1 MKRLPAY
8 ILAALIV
15 FAGSWLMFRFIR
27 EGFYPLAAF
36 LGACVVFLGVTF
48 ARKTLFPYRWLSV
61 GIVLAVLFTIY
72 PIFYTVFLSFT
83 NMSGGHLLTKTQ
95 AIDRIK
101 SVTYTP
107 EEAVT
112 YEWTAYAKGGSEYLL
127 VIADPDGKLQVAKPG
142 ELPRPLDADA
152 PPETVDGY
160 KMLNPIEA
168 LRSIDAIGAV
178 SYGVA
183 PDIVSIISSSEA
195 TATVGRYEYD
205 RGADSFTDAKTGT
218 VYASSRRGAFESE
231 SGDALIPGF
240 MVNVGADNYARF
252 LGNDGYRKPILSVIV
267 WNFVFALGSV
277 GLSFALGLLIAL
289 LFEDLPGR
297 RVIRALLIIPYPVPV
312 LVSIMVWK
320 ALLNERLGLV
330 TNLIASTFG
339 VSPHFFTEAIWAQ
352 AALIVINVYL
362 SYPYFYI
369 LSSGA
374 LKSIPGELFEAA
386 KIDGAGPWAITK
398 KITLPLVLRILG
410 PLLIASFSFNF
421 NNFTLIWG
429 FNAGLPAMPDTIVPM
444 GYTDLLISFI
454 YRLGFSTA
462 NAADYGFAAAITVML
477 FLFVSVMVFFQTL
490 NSKAL
495 KEAV

>member
-1 MKRLPAY
+1 MKRIPAY
-8 ILAALIV
+8 ILAAIIV
-15 FAGSWLMFRFIR
+15 FFGSWLMFRFIR

-36 LGACVVFLGVTF
+36 IGACVVFLGVAFAKKTF
-48 ARKTLFPYRWLSV
+48 FPYRWLSV
-61 GIVLAVLFTIY
+61 GIVLAVLFTVY
-72 PIFYTVFLSFT
+72 PIFYTLFLSFT
-83 NMSGGHLLTKTQ
+83 NMSGGHLLTKEQ
-95 AIDRIK
+95 AIQRIS

-107 EEAVT
+107 EEAPV
-112 YEWTAYAKGGSEYLL
+112 YSWTAYKHGSSDYLL
-127 VIADPDGKLQVAKPG
+127 VISDRDGNLSTVKP
-142 ELPRPLDADA
+142 DA
-152 PPETVDGY
+152 PVKARPDLAALPETVDGY
-160 KMLNPIEA
+160 RKLSPIDS
-168 LRSIDAIGAV
+168 LREIDAIGKLK
-178 SYGVA
+178 YGQS
-183 PDIVSIISSSEA
+183 PDVISIVSASEA
-195 TATVGRYEYD
+195 TATMGRYEYD
-205 RGADSFTDAKTGT
+205 HDRDSFTDAKTGMAFRP
-218 VYASSRRGAFESE
+218 VRGTYRSA
-231 SGDALIPGF
+231 SGDELIPGF
-240 MVNVGADNYARF
+240 MVGIGAENYTRF
-252 LGNDGYRKPILSVIV
+252 LGNDGYRKPILSIIL
-267 WNFVFALGSV
+267 WNLVFALGSV
-277 GLSFALGLLIAL
+277 GISFGLGLLIAL
-289 LFEDLPGR
+289 MFEDLPGKR
-297 RVIRALLIIPYPVPV
+297 IIRSLLIIPYPVPV
-312 LVSIMVWK
+312 LVSIMVWR
-320 ALLNERLGLV
+320 ALLNERMGLV

-339 VSPHFFTEAIWAQ
+339 VSPHFFTEAAWAR

-374 LKSIPGELFEAA
+374 LKSIPGDLFEAA
-386 KIDGAGPWAITK
+386 RIDGAGPLMITG

-477 FLFVSVMVFFQTL
+477 FIFVSVMVFFQTI